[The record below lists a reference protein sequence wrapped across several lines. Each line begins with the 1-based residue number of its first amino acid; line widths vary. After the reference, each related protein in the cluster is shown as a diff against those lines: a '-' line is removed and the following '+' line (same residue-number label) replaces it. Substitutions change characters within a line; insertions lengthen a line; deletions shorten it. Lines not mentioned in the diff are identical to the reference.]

1 MQLKLGNELLNFV
14 KSLPHI
20 EDAILTGSYYY
31 APDQTNVKD
40 LDFEVTLNADF
51 ENQEDVKLKL
61 NDIFEYLQE
70 YYFNTLQI
78 KGIQYSYVSS
88 KNSFLNKVLDNQ
100 NELIERCVINE
111 YKHNIGLDLFLFP
124 SGTDLEKMRKMYNT
138 EFNTSHISE
147 WIKKNPNYKGKI
159 LNYFL

>member
-20 EDAILTGSYYY
+20 EDAIFTGSYYY

-40 LDFEVTLNADF
+40 FDFIVILNADF
-51 ENQEDVKLKL
+51 ENQNDVKLKL

-70 YYFNTLQI
+70 YYFNSLQI

-88 KNSFLNKVLDNQ
+88 KISLLNKILNNQ
-100 NELIERCVINE
+100 NKLVSRCVINE
-111 YKHNIGLDLFLFP
+111 YKHNIALDLFLFP
-124 SGTDLEKMRKMYNT
+124 IGTNLEKINKINYT
-138 EFNTSHISE
+138 EFKPNKISE
-147 WIKKNPNYKGKI
+147 WIEKNPNYKGKI